1 MDRPDEDSLQKG
13 PQPSVGRQ
21 KTNERW
27 LNAEKNYCQEPFD
40 RKDWKGGKSFVFP
53 IKAERNDFLCH
64 RFLYFTCWQN
74 DSFHCSSSSSASS
87 SFVLGCAK
95 KADVSLHLMRRNK
108 DGWTFTGCVLKSEEE
123 REEEQEIIIHF
134 LWSSTW
140 GDARYRRSQP
150 DQLICCAPV
159 AWFRFTNWRVR
170 HSALPSYQSTAGA
183 AHVD

>member
-1 MDRPDEDSLQKG
+1 M
-13 PQPSVGRQ
+13 
-21 KTNERW
+21 TERW
-27 LNAEKNYCQEPFD
+27 KELLPGAVWQEGLKRRKVFCFPHKGWEKWLFMPPL
-40 RKDWKGGKSFVFP
+40 FVFYMLT
-53 IKAERNDFLCH
+53 K
-64 RFLYFTCWQN
+64 WQFPLFIIT
-74 DSFHCSSSSSASS
+74 DSSSSASS
-87 SFVLGCAK
+87 SLVLGCAK